1 MSNDAFL
8 GVAGS
13 GKNLTTEEAEWLDA
27 KQQQHQIIAEWIIA
41 IVSREHGLFEFIPNL
56 CSLPCV
62 RHGARCWR

>member
-27 KQQQHQIIAEWIIA
+27 KQQQHQR
-41 IVSREHGLFEFIPNL
+41 VSVTYKNPGQLR
-56 CSLPCV
+56 
-62 RHGARCWR
+62 